1 MEPSDSLQK
10 RFYIVRSAL
19 SSDLE
24 AILKIYNQGIEDRIA
39 TLETE
44 TKNMDYMRSWIEDH
58 QDRYQ
63 VLVAENEGRL
73 VGWASLNRYSQR
85 RAYDGVADLSIYI
98 LREYRGKGVGGH
110 LLSALEQAAKE
121 NQFYK
126 IILFTFP
133 NNIAGQKLYRRHGYR
148 EVGIFE
154 KQGVLD
160 GNMVDV
166 MIMEKML
173 KKQT

>member
-1 MEPSDSLQK
+1 MELNHSAQK
-10 RFYIVRSAL
+10 RQSYIVRTAI

-44 TKNMDYMRSWIEDH
+44 TKNMEYMKSWFEDH

-63 VLVAENEGRL
+63 ILVAEDEGQL

-98 LREYRGKGVGGH
+98 SREYRGKGLGSH
-110 LLSALEQAAKE
+110 LLSALEQVAKE
-121 NQFYK
+121 KQFYK
-126 IILFTFP
+126 IVLFTFP
-133 NNIAGQKLYRRHGYR
+133 NNIAGQRLYRKQGYR

-154 KQGVLD
+154 KQGILD
-160 GNMVDV
+160 GNMIDV

-173 KKQT
+173 MN